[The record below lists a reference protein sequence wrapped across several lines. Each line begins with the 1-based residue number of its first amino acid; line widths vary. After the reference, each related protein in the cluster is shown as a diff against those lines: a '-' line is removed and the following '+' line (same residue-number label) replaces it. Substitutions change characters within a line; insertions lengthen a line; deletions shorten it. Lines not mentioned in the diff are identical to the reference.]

1 MNEKNSKNL
10 ELSNQK
16 KAEESL
22 LKLLYKWKDKE
33 VHLRYLSGYK
43 AIEVTVTDKDCI
55 NPDEKIVRSK
65 QTALIYCGDFFG
77 YGVDF
82 EDIKLVN
89 IISKMMAEVEY
100 RTMKEMRSQIDE
112 PEYIGGKNKNE

>member
-1 MNEKNSKNL
+1 MNEEYNERL
-10 ELSNQK
+10 ELNEQR

-55 NPDEKIVRSK
+55 NPDGKIVRSK
-65 QTALIYCGDFFG
+65 QTTLIYCGDFFG

-100 RTMKEMRSQIDE
+100 RTMKEMCSQIDE
-112 PEYIGGKNKNE
+112 PEHIGGKK